1 MSRGKHLVTASSYLY
16 IVHIITLYVLNGMN
30 GMIFFFLLLIISQY
44 SKFSVLRRLRPTV
57 SFPHIMISPDLKNLF
72 QSVES
77 VFCVPEDT
85 EQWSFA
91 ANLLKAVQSKEI
103 ASKIKLLADKLDFVN
118 SFMDFGDE
126 HPGTI
131 YILDVDIVFNKDH
144 LEVEKRVCIP

>member
-1 MSRGKHLVTASSYLY
+1 
-16 IVHIITLYVLNGMN
+16 
-30 GMIFFFLLLIISQY
+30 
-44 SKFSVLRRLRPTV
+44 
-57 SFPHIMISPDLKNLF
+57 MISPDLKNLF

-131 YILDVDIVFNKDH
+131 HVLDVDIVFNKDH